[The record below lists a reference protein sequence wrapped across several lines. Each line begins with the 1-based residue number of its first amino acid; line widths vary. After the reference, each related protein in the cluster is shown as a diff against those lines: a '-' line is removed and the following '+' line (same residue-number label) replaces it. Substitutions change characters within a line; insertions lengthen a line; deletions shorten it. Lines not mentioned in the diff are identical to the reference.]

1 MLFYQSSK
9 LHKIGSWRRTMGNY
23 KAEIGKRVSYLRN
36 LNGLTQENLAELL
49 DCSVKH
55 VSHAERGAALFSLE
69 KYIFL
74 SEYFHCSLDYLLK
87 GINPDD
93 VSSALPADILE
104 ILQGNDSEE
113 RQLLLS
119 YLNMYSRIKDS
130 SDHKDHK

>member
-1 MLFYQSSK
+1 
-9 LHKIGSWRRTMGNY
+9 MGNY

-36 LNGLTQENLAELL
+36 LNGLTQETLAELL

-55 VSHAERGAALFSLE
+55 VSHAERGAALLSME

-87 GINPDD
+87 GINSDD
-93 VSSALPADILE
+93 VSSALPANILE
-104 ILQGNDSEE
+104 ILRGNDSEE

>member
-1 MLFYQSSK
+1 
-9 LHKIGSWRRTMGNY
+9 MGNY

-36 LNGLTQENLAELL
+36 LNGLTQETLA
-49 DCSVKH
+49 
-55 VSHAERGAALFSLE
+55 

-87 GINPDD
+87 GINSDD
-93 VSSALPADILE
+93 VSSALPANILE
-104 ILQGNDSEE
+104 ILRGNDSEE

>member
-36 LNGLTQENLAELL
+36 MNGLTQENLAELL

-55 VSHAERGAALFSLE
+55 VSHAERGSALFSLE
-69 KYIFL
+69 KYLFL

-87 GINPDD
+87 GNNPDD
-93 VSSALPADILE
+93 VSSALPVNILE
-104 ILQGNDSEE
+104 ILRGNDSEE
-113 RQLLLS
+113 RRILMS
-119 YLNMYSRIKDS
+119 YLNMYAKIRDLP
-130 SDHKDHK
+130 DHKE